1 MCATKLCLFCAVAD
15 VIGQKR
21 GRDVSFQLH
30 RWRGCVKVGAAMEK
44 TLFQKIADKEIPAAL
59 VYEDE
64 LCVAFRDITPVAP
77 VHVLLVPRKPIPS
90 IEAATAEDAALLGH
104 LMLKVGEIAR
114 AEGLAEGGFR
124 TVMNTG
130 ADAGQTVPHLHIH
143 IIGGRSM
150 QWPPG

>member
-1 MCATKLCLFCAVAD
+1 
-15 VIGQKR
+15 
-21 GRDVSFQLH
+21 
-30 RWRGCVKVGAAMEK
+30 MEK
-44 TLFQKIADKEIPAAL
+44 TLFQKIADKEIPAAM

-90 IEAATAEDAALLGH
+90 IEAAVAEDAELLAH

-114 AEGLAEGGFR
+114 AEGITEGGFR

-130 ADAGQTVPHLHIH
+130 AAAGQTVPHLHIH
-143 IIGGRSM
+143 IIGGRDM
-150 QWPPG
+150 EWPPG

>member
-1 MCATKLCLFCAVAD
+1 
-15 VIGQKR
+15 
-21 GRDVSFQLH
+21 
-30 RWRGCVKVGAAMEK
+30 MEK
-44 TLFQKIADKEIPAAL
+44 TLFQKIADKEIPAEL

-64 LCVAFRDITPVAP
+64 VCVAFRDISPAGP

-90 IEAATAEDAALLGH
+90 IAAAEAEDAPILAH

-114 AEGLAEGGFR
+114 AEGVDKSGFR

-130 ADAGQTVPHLHIH
+130 EDGGQTVPHLHIH

>member
-1 MCATKLCLFCAVAD
+1 
-15 VIGQKR
+15 
-21 GRDVSFQLH
+21 
-30 RWRGCVKVGAAMEK
+30 MEK
-44 TLFQKIADKEIPAAL
+44 TLFQKIADKEIPSTM

-114 AEGLAEGGFR
+114 AEGLDEDGFR
-124 TVMNTG
+124 TVLNTG
-130 ADAGQTVPHLHIH
+130 EDGGQTVPHLHIH
-143 IIGGRSM
+143 IIGGRSL

>member
-1 MCATKLCLFCAVAD
+1 
-15 VIGQKR
+15 
-21 GRDVSFQLH
+21 
-30 RWRGCVKVGAAMEK
+30 MEK

-64 LCVAFRDITPVAP
+64 LCVAFRDISPAAP
-77 VHVLLVPRKPIPS
+77 VHVLLVPRKPIRD
-90 IEAATAEDAALLGH
+90 IAAAQAEDAELLAH

-114 AEGLAEGGFR
+114 AEGIAESGFR
-124 TVMNTG
+124 TVLNTG
-130 ADAGQTVPHLHIH
+130 DDGGQTVPHLHIH

>member
-1 MCATKLCLFCAVAD
+1 
-15 VIGQKR
+15 
-21 GRDVSFQLH
+21 
-30 RWRGCVKVGAAMEK
+30 MEK
-44 TLFQKIADKEIPAAL
+44 TLFQKIADKEIPSDM

-90 IEAATAEDAALLGH
+90 IEAAVAEDAELLSH

>member
-1 MCATKLCLFCAVAD
+1 MFLRVCLFEKTGHRAR
-15 VIGQKR
+15 IMLHS
-21 GRDVSFQLH
+21 GRC
-30 RWRGCVKVGAAMEK
+30 CVKFGAAMEK
-44 TLFQKIADKEIPAAL
+44 TLFQKIADKEIPAAM
-59 VYEDE
+59 VYEDS

-90 IEAATAEDAALLGH
+90 IEAAAAEDSELLAH

>member
-1 MCATKLCLFCAVAD
+1 
-15 VIGQKR
+15 
-21 GRDVSFQLH
+21 
-30 RWRGCVKVGAAMEK
+30 MEK
-44 TLFQKIADKEIPAAL
+44 TLFQKIADKEIPAAM

-90 IEAATAEDAALLGH
+90 IEAAAAEDAELMAH

-114 AEGLAEGGFR
+114 AEGIAEGGFR

-130 ADAGQTVPHLHIH
+130 AAAGQTVPHLHIH
-143 IIGGRSM
+143 IIGGRDM
-150 QWPPG
+150 EWPPG